1 MVPVYHIDVFEIL
14 DRGFVYGIGTVRAI
28 VHGHSIVDL
37 QRIFSG
43 KETPAVVAVIA
54 AVAIAAAATA
64 FGTAFAVGTHD
75 PVNIISCHR
84 GG

>member
-1 MVPVYHIDVFEIL
+1 MYHIDVFEIL
-14 DRGFVYGIGTVRAI
+14 DRGSVYGIGTVRAI

-43 KETPAVVAVIA
+43 KETPAVVA